1 MKSEEA
7 VFIEIYAPWCGH
19 CKNLQP
25 IWEKL
30 PNELK
35 NIKVTILLIY
45 KKILFKRSYLF
56 MKLKYKIY
64 YNDRLLNMMEI
75 RINKKRLF

>member
-1 MKSEEA
+1 MKSEDA

-25 IWEKL
+25 IWERL

-35 NIKVTILLIY
+35 NIKV
-45 KKILFKRSYLF
+45 FS
-56 MKLKYKIY
+56 
-64 YNDRLLNMMEI
+64 LNQ
-75 RINKKRLF
+75 FY